1 MGVQMGVQM
10 TRFKEQSKNQMEGG
24 WSKFKEQ
31 VIAPLATVAR
41 VGGGSGT
48 TPPPPSSALSEAV
61 ADAEAAEAEAAEVVA
76 ESEDLFAHQEPISE
90 KTLED
95 PTAIMTIMTP
105 TMDIIEQEDDVVV
118 GLEGDKIKNKT
129 SCTIRESSEDSAA
142 ARNVVSSLSPAP
154 SPSPSPSSPTDQQIH
169 QDGGSKGNNNNARLS
184 FKATVKKHLKVR
196 PLFAICNNKTDEQ
209 EDNGSSSTSNN
220 NNNNNGSNTASRDPT
235 DTTSKDTRNK
245 RRRRHWSF
253 PALLSPSL
261 LRTVS
266 SAA

>member
-10 TRFKEQSKNQMEGG
+10 TKFKEQSKNQMEGG

-31 VIAPLATVAR
+31 VIVPLATVAR

-48 TPPPPSSALSEAV
+48 PPPPSSALSEAV
-61 ADAEAAEAEAAEVVA
+61 AAEAEAEVVV
-76 ESEDLFAHQEPISE
+76 ESEEDLPASYQEPISE
-90 KTLED
+90 KALED
-95 PTAIMTIMTP
+95 PTAMTITP
-105 TMDIIEQEDDVVV
+105 TMDIIEAHEQEDDVV
-118 GLEGDKIKNKT
+118 GPEGDRIKNKT
-129 SCTIRESSEDSAA
+129 SSEIRESSEDSAA
-142 ARNVVSSLSPAP
+142 ARNLVSSPLP

-169 QDGGSKGNNNNARLS
+169 QDGGSKGNNNNVRLS

-196 PLFAICNNKTDEQ
+196 PLFTICSNKSDEQ
-209 EDNGSSSTSNN
+209 EDNGSSTSNN
-220 NNNNNGSNTASRDPT
+220 NNSNTNNNNSSASRDPT
-235 DTTSKDTRNK
+235 DTIKDTRNK